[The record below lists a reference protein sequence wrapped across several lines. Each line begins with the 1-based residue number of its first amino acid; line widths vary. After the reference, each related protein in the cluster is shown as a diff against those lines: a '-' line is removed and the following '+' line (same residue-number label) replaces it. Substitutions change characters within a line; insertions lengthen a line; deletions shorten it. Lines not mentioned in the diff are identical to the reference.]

1 MAMERVRSWLYL
13 QLEKYSLASDSV
25 RVFVALVAAF
35 LTQGILRLLLV
46 EMTGWLRES
55 VLDEA
60 VSAFVL
66 YFLYCVY
73 YSLLCNLAFHRLS
86 PDELKRVLGQH
97 TSKSTN
103 SFAAFLN
110 GESGTSQATMFSI
123 FALIAVSMITILSD
137 ASEDQTHVLLLQI
150 SGLLTIIGS
159 WISNVF
165 SFALQY
171 AREDAG
177 SEESGFRFPENA
189 SAIWS
194 DYVYTA
200 IMVSTTLSTA
210 DVSVVTR
217 ARRRLVMV
225 HTVIAFAFNTV
236 IIAMLV
242 AAIM

>member
-1 MAMERVRSWLYL
+1 MTEHARNWIHT
-13 QLEKYSLASDSV
+13 QLAKYSLASDSV

-35 LTQGILRLLLV
+35 LTRWALHYILVDLA
-46 EMTGWLRES
+46 GWLQES
-55 VLDEA
+55 AIDRA
-60 VSAFVL
+60 ISAFTM
-66 YFLYCVY
+66 YFLFCVY
-73 YSLLCNLAFHRLS
+73 YSLLCHLAFHRLDS
-86 PDELKRVLGQH
+86 TELAALLSEH
-97 TSKSTN
+97 NSKSTN
-103 SFAAFLN
+103 SFIAFLN
-110 GESGTSQATMFSI
+110 GESGTSQATMFSVT
-123 FALIAVSMITILSD
+123 ALLAVGVITIISD
-137 ASEDQTHVLLLQI
+137 SSENRTHVLLLQI

-177 SEESGFRFPENA
+177 AEEGGFRFPEDA
-189 SAIWS
+189 PPVWS

-200 IMVSTTLSTA
+200 IMISTTLSTS

-217 ARRRLVMV
+217 SRRRLISV
-225 HTVIAFAFNTV
+225 HTMIAFTFNTV